1 MALNIIRL
9 QWWIKGRDPGPP
21 YAPPP
26 PPLGK
31 KRKES
36 QREEKLAGQATKNP
50 GFPPP
55 RSGSTT
61 ELSDDMKENL
71 DAISPI

>member
-1 MALNIIRL
+1 MVD
-9 QWWIKGRDPGPP
+9 QGEGPR
-21 YAPPP
+21 PPLT
-26 PPLGK
+26 LGK

-36 QREEKLAGQATKNP
+36 QRAEKLAGQATKNRA
-50 GFPPP
+50 PPP

-71 DAISPI
+71 DAISPL

>member
-1 MALNIIRL
+1 MVD
-9 QWWIKGRDPGPP
+9 QGEGPR
-21 YAPPP
+21 PPLT
-26 PPLGK
+26 LGK

-36 QREEKLAGQATKNP
+36 QRAEKLAGQATKNWAP
-50 GFPPP
+50 PPPP

-71 DAISPI
+71 DAISPL